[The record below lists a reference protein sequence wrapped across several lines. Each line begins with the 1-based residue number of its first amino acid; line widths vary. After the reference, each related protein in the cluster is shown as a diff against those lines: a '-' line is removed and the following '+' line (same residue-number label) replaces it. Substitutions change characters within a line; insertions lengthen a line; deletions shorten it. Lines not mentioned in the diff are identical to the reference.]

1 MKPQGDLKHPSAV
14 EPQTSTWAHIRP
26 VLLWLAALGLLVALA
41 HIVERLPTQSARQ
54 PRRARDVPPAPP
66 DFYPPPGR
74 YDSADKSMLNTASTA
89 MLIEIRPAQH
99 QQDDQPRPMRLP
111 SSIIFTT
118 DGTLPTLDV
127 GTRYERP
134 LSLDM
139 TDPGVTVLR
148 AIEVINGKPGPVAQA
163 SYVVGVPAVVGMP
176 TNLPILSLITEPA
189 DLWDSEHGIF
199 VKPWERGREW
209 ERRVHITFLEE
220 AAPTSQPRSF
230 EVSAG
235 LRVHGS
241 ANTDP
246 SQLLEIQ
253 KRSLRLY
260 FRTRYGASRL
270 EAELF
275 PAPDNGTTSPDQAY
289 DRLLLHAGHPT
300 DFNTLL
306 CDHFTAK
313 VAAELGLPA
322 AKGRFVITFI
332 NGELWGIYRLSE
344 RVDRF
349 FLEDHMN
356 IQNADVVQ
364 EGRAREGTDDDWDAL
379 IDWVE
384 THDLSNPE
392 HYAYV
397 QTQIDLKSFT
407 DFAAL
412 QLYFGF
418 SPEALFAVH
427 PQGGRWFWVYAGG
440 TQTFASHADA
450 PIGLLTDAAT
460 SPLAPP
466 AGTSDFAMLL
476 KKLLANPQYRSRFTL
491 RFADLLNTTLS
502 AKSIA
507 PRIAS
512 LTQTLSPN
520 MDYEISRWPTS
531 LQDWSLSTARWT
543 AFATER
549 TMRLREQFAHA
560 LGVAGTAMLTFS
572 VHPPESGRIYI
583 NGTPMAAGDPDTPE
597 IHHYFPGTAIQAI
610 AVPDSTTRQPWLARQ
625 PRLAPYH
632 FVGWFTAVH
641 PATPNTG
648 EESLTPNAREGSKCV
663 TDSPILTLT
672 LDKAQNYDAPLAF
685 VAKFTETGDT
695 KDESHIYPDD
705 VIINEI
711 WINDNGTRYP
721 SLDNRQL
728 EGDWLELWV
737 RRRRPIDLRGWRIT
751 DNDTKTGT
759 NEGSIIFPYIDA
771 LAAVP
776 SHTAILIVA
785 TESPINDLSFPQDDL
800 DTRDG
805 RMIFYVGNGN
815 LDVTTDPGF
824 GIGTNNDNVA
834 LLAPG
839 PEASS
844 GATEIG
850 VDFVAE
856 GDVVTPY
863 TFGILVD
870 GVTFDTP
877 FQNLGADDGALI
889 AKASTFTLRPRSG
902 HLEAWIVDPTACQSG
917 DALCLEA
924 TNLVTPGAPNPGQRG
939 LSLETVIAAVFI
951 GGLIALVLIMALPK
965 RGPRR

>member
-1 MKPQGDLKHPSAV
+1 MKSQGNSKRPSAI
-14 EPQTSTWAHIRP
+14 ESQTSTWVHVRP
-26 VLLWLAALGLLVALA
+26 VLLWLAALGILVALA
-41 HIVERLPTQSARQ
+41 HIVERLPTQSARD
-54 PRRARDVPPAPP
+54 APPAPP

-74 YDSADKSMLNTASTA
+74 YDSADKSMINTASSTA
-89 MLIEIRPAQH
+89 MLIEIRSAQH
-99 QQDDQPRPMRLP
+99 QQDGQPRPMRLP
-111 SSIIFTT
+111 SYIIFTT

-139 TDPGVTVLR
+139 TYPSVTVLR

-163 SYVVGVPAVVGMP
+163 SYVVGVP
-176 TNLPILSLITEPA
+176 TNLPILSLITEPTG
-189 DLWDSEHGIF
+189 LWDSENGIF

-209 ERRVHITFLEE
+209 ERPVHLTFLEE
-220 AAPTSQPRSF
+220 AAPTSQSRSF

-241 ANTDP
+241 GNPDP

-275 PAPDNGTTSPDQAY
+275 SAPDNEATPPDQAY

-306 CDHFTAK
+306 CDHLTAE

-322 AKGRFVITFI
+322 AKGRFVIMFI

-349 FLEDHMN
+349 FLEDNLN

-427 PQGGRWFWVYAGG
+427 PRGGRWFWVYAGG
-440 TQTFASHADA
+440 TQTFANHADA

-466 AGTSDFAMLL
+466 AGTSDFAVLL
-476 KKLLANPQYRSRFTL
+476 KKLLTNPQYRSRFTL

-502 AKSIA
+502 ARSIA
-507 PRIAS
+507 PRIAR
-512 LTQTLSPN
+512 LTQTLAPN
-520 MDYEISRWPTS
+520 IDYEISRWPQS
-531 LQDWSLSTARWT
+531 LQDWSFSTARWAT
-543 AFATER
+543 FATER
-549 TMRLREQFAHA
+549 TMGLRKQFAHV
-560 LGVAGTAMLTFS
+560 LGVAGTATLTFS
-572 VHPPESGRIYI
+572 VQPPESGRIYI
-583 NGTPMAAGDPDTPE
+583 NGIPMAAGDPDTPE
-597 IHHYFPGTAIQAI
+597 PHHYFPDTKIQAI
-610 AVPDSTTRQPWLARQ
+610 AVPDSTTRRPWLARQ
-625 PRLAPYH
+625 PRPAPYH
-632 FVGWFTAVH
+632 FVGWFTAAH
-641 PATPNTG
+641 LAPPNG
-648 EESLTPNAREGSKCV
+648 EMESRHSEQSEESMTEPKCA
-663 TDSPILTLT
+663 TDSPILTLP

-685 VAKFTETGDT
+685 VAKFTATDDT
-695 KDESHIYPDD
+695 KDESRLYPDD

-737 RRRRPIDLRGWRIT
+737 HRRRPIDLRGWRIT
-751 DNDTKTGT
+751 DNDTKAGT
-759 NEGSIIFPYIDA
+759 DEGSLIFPYIDA

-776 SHTAILIVA
+776 PHTVILIVA

-834 LLAPG
+834 LLAPD
-839 PEASS
+839 PEAPSP
-844 GATEIG
+844 GAAGIATYIG
-850 VDFVAE
+850 IDFVAE
-856 GDVVTPY
+856 GDAVTPY

-877 FQNLGADDGALI
+877 FQNLGADDGALV
-889 AKASTFTLRPRSG
+889 AKTSTLPLRPRPD

-917 DALCLEA
+917 DALCLES
-924 TNLVTPGAPNPGQRG
+924 TNLVTPGAPNPGQQG
-939 LSLETVIAAVFI
+939 LSLEIVIVAVFI
-951 GGLIALVLIMALPK
+951 SGLIAMALIMALPK
-965 RGPRR
+965 QGPRR